1 MKRSTRRRGTR
12 MVYGFAGRTSE
23 GELVPG
29 DFKATKNFIR
39 ARLLDRLK
47 GTGERVLIRAL
58 DDEGRYLA

>member
-1 MKRSTRRRGTR
+1 